1 MPAGF
6 PKTPGPLNRQI
17 NSLAENHTGICIFDK
32 VEPRSVY
39 NLVPPG
45 VQEAIE
51 NVNPEYYRWTEKV
64 LEKHA
69 NLDVRD
75 YRVRLSFWNE
85 YYETQDKFKKSM
97 SISKMLMGVCSNEY
111 FYKEILPNPLK
122 LAWVLYPPANY
133 AKAME
138 EILDVSMRQMRNIMS
153 LNHNKKSGYDIPLI
167 KEKIKIFA
175 LIDNRVRG
183 SVLQRVKVDKQ
194 AVHAHMHQT
203 SGVHTNSQNAPKSI
217 EELNSEILKLE
228 SNATPGGI
236 GVIEAEIT
244 RAVNP
249 TQTDSVALEQVM
261 GAITQQREDEDPN
274 E

>member
-17 NSLAENHTGICIFDK
+17 KAHAENHSGICIFDK

-39 NLVPPG
+39 NLVPAA

-51 NVNPEYYRWTEKV
+51 NVNPEYYKWSEKA

-69 NLDVRD
+69 QLDVRD
-75 YRVRLSFWNE
+75 YRLRLAFWNE
-85 YYETQDKFKKSM
+85 YYETQDKHKKGM
-97 SISKMLMGVCSNEY
+97 AMGRMIMGVCTNAYWYE
-111 FYKEILPNPLK
+111 EILPNPLK
-122 LAWVLYPPANY
+122 LAWILYPPANY

-138 EILDVSMRQMRNIMS
+138 EILDLSMRQMRNIMT
-153 LNHNKKSGYDIPLI
+153 LNHNRKSGFDIPLI

-183 SVLQRVKVDKQ
+183 SVLQRVRVDQQ

-203 SGVHTNSQNAPKSI
+203 SGVQTRSQEAPKSI
-217 EELNSEILKLE
+217 EELNNEILKL
-228 SNATPGGI
+228 SDNATPMGI
-236 GVIEAEIT
+236 KEIEAELVVGT
-244 RAVNP
+244 KVNVG
-249 TQTDSVALEQVM
+249 DSQVLNQIV
-261 GAITQQREDEDPN
+261 GEITQQREDENPN